1 MALDHCSVADPPLIT
16 VDGLAASV
24 NDGGTGAFTATET
37 VRVTDPP
44 SPVQVIANAVVLDSG
59 PVDSLPAPARA
70 PDQPPE
76 AEHSVE
82 LVLLQVKL
90 DEAPLA
96 TTDGVAAS
104 VSAGA
109 GTTATSTST
118 AASLVPPGPV
128 QLSVNLLA
136 EVSGALL

>member
-1 MALDHCSVADPPLIT
+1 MALDHCSVAEPPLIT
-16 VDGLAASV
+16 LDGLTASV
-24 NDGGTGAFTATET
+24 SDGGIGALTATET

-44 SPVQVIANAVVLDSG
+44 GPVQVIANAVVLDSG
-59 PVDSLPAPARA
+59 PVDSLPAPVRK

-82 LVLLQVKL
+82 FVLLQFKL
-90 DEAPLA
+90 DEAPA
-96 TTDGVAAS
+96 VTTEGVAAS

-109 GTTATSTST
+109 GTTATSTS
-118 AASLVPPGPV
+118 AAALLVPLGPV
-128 QLSVNLLA
+128 HVRVNLLA